1 MGGGH
6 YYSFTKHRNDKQWY
20 YYNDEI
26 VGKVTKDE
34 KIVSADAYIL
44 FYSKMST
51 DQFCRQTLRAPEM
64 WPHIGKGTTPQHSES
79 VQRAAFPRK
88 APLPKHSGS
97 HLYFATIAN
106 DGTDISN
113 ELMLSSNSRTVT
125 P

>member
-26 VGKVTKDE
+26 VGKVKKDE

-64 WPHIGKGTTPQHSES
+64 WPHIGKGTTPQHSD
-79 VQRAAFPRK
+79 
-88 APLPKHSGS
+88 S
-97 HLYFATIAN
+97 HLYFTTIAN
-106 DGTDISN
+106 DGTDVSKDF
-113 ELMLSSNSRTVT
+113 MVSSNTNTRTVT